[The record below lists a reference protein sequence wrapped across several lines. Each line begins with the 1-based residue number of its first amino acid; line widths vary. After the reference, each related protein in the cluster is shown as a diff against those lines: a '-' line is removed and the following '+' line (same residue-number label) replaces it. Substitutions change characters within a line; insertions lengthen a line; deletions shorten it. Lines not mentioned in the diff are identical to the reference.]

1 MDGQANRL
9 GQMDLATPTEEESKK
24 KIYTK
29 W

>member
-1 MDGQANRL
+1 MGKQADRL
-9 GQMDLATPTEEESKK
+9 GQMDLATPTEEECKK